1 MYIVTNPN
9 WDTAELLV
17 FGDSAT
23 KALAILL
30 NSLFRSMSYQ
40 EVFFSESSN
49 KKFSC
54 ILGT

>member
-9 WDTAELLV
+9 WDTAELPV

-40 EVFFSESSN
+40 EVFFQN
-49 KKFSC
+49 LLIKNVVAF
-54 ILGT
+54 